1 MNKIFPHI
9 HTKKVW
15 FVLNYCSK
23 RYNHVVKRNLPLT
36 GNLLPRVWLYSTAY
50 LEVSQSLDSIAQRK
64 RTTDRR
70 CKLLQRPPF
79 ISISS
84 LTPMRGPLVTAAI
97 SGRPAPLLETLSTA
111 AGGGVI
117 TLCFPHGHHH
127 TARWTP
133 RQDSVKPL
141 GPLTLSAASR
151 CLCSALEPSRFLT
164 VALLEGLCEWMHC
177 FISSCVNR
185 NGPLPFLH
193 FTPWL
198 SSAVVYFTTS
208 RTPHGFREAAVFTWQ
223 RGLLSTDH
231 MGPAREDRSSVE
243 ANTQDKDQGCTS
255 EYRVLVPPS
264 KSPRELM
271 PPGALQ
277 EAGCSVCSEQ
287 TGISALKVA
296 NNQVLFQPPFLWH
309 CLHLMALS
317 RTVWVTDYRQRA
329 LWRQQSSRQSLKH
342 SWARCENLGQVTAG
356 FVGLRV
362 DCIALPRAQTS
373 EGAAMTW
380 REVLVCGPGRFVILA
395 Y

>member
-1 MNKIFPHI
+1 M
-9 HTKKVW
+9 
-15 FVLNYCSK
+15 
-23 RYNHVVKRNLPLT
+23 
-36 GNLLPRVWLYSTAY
+36 
-50 LEVSQSLDSIAQRK
+50 DSIAQRK

-164 VALLEGLCEWMHC
+164 VAMLEGLCEWMHC

-193 FTPWL
+193 FTPFL
-198 SSAVVYFTTS
+198 
-208 RTPHGFREAAVFTWQ
+208 Q
-223 RGLLSTDH
+223 RWCISQLHEHPT
-231 MGPAREDRSSVE
+231 A
-243 ANTQDKDQGCTS
+243 S
-255 EYRVLVPPS
+255 EKQLCS
-264 KSPRELM
+264 LDS
-271 PPGALQ
+271 G
-277 EAGCSVCSEQ
+277 GCSPQ
-287 TGISALKVA
+287 TTRDPQGRIGL
-296 NNQVLFQPPFLWH
+296 Q
-309 CLHLMALS
+309 
-317 RTVWVTDYRQRA
+317 
-329 LWRQQSSRQSLKH
+329 WRQTLKTKIRAAH
-342 SWARCENLGQVTAG
+342 LNTG
-356 FVGLRV
+356 F
-362 DCIALPRAQTS
+362 
-373 EGAAMTW
+373 
-380 REVLVCGPGRFVILA
+380 
-395 Y
+395 